1 MTTRPAHA
9 PALDGAT
16 LTFTSNH
23 PYIHTHTH
31 DGFIQTTLWTSCLEI
46 LSSLWEVLL
55 RFSSYLLY
63 RCLLRLWGPQSSE
76 RSYAVSGSFLTC
88 GMMLLETKWI
98 LFMWAQLQ
106 RAWPRACPRPGSALL
121 CSGLATKCVSLSCGP
136 WPPDAF
142 PDPGNRI
149 NTSARALGS
158 HSRIHSCPLTRPSP
172 VQSSPTQLAASPLQ
186 LNQRWKRAAGDFLW
200 SFWREIIPE
209 FIQMFLGAWR
219 VLVSL
224 CQQRLELKTGAIFT
238 SFSNRSKAPF
248 LFLWLMQIFCLQNR
262 RVVYLLNEV
271 KLHSVIHFYPEN
283 RRRRQRLMNLNAE
296 MAAANILI
304 NDYSAGL
311 FHD

>member
-23 PYIHTHTH
+23 PYIHTHTRTH

-172 VQSSPTQLAASPLQ
+172 VQSDPASCLSTSTEPKVEKGS
-186 LNQRWKRAAGDFLW
+186 RRF
-200 SFWREIIPE
+200 S
-209 FIQMFLGAWR
+209 
-219 VLVSL
+219 
-224 CQQRLELKTGAIFT
+224 LELLEGDYSRVHSNVFGCLKGFSVTLSAATGAK
-238 SFSNRSKAPF
+238 NRSYIYF
-248 LFLWLMQIFCLQNR
+248 FF
-262 RVVYLLNEV
+262 
-271 KLHSVIHFYPEN
+271 
-283 RRRRQRLMNLNAE
+283 
-296 MAAANILI
+296 
-304 NDYSAGL
+304 
-311 FHD
+311 